1 MESVKI
7 TNLKEGEKVARNAI
21 FVNLILSVLKLFI
34 GFISGSVVLIT
45 DGFHTGA
52 DSITTFASWFGL
64 KISQRKPTEKFPYGY
79 CRAETIIT
87 LFICIFLAFA
97 GYELIKES
105 YSKLFTLSILQIP
118 YWALGISVV
127 SAVASFIIAKSEKTI
142 GEKINS
148 QSLITISEDTKVNGI
163 ISLVVFVSIIA
174 TYFQVGYVEGIIG
187 ILISL
192 MIFKIVIENGKNS
205 IYSLMDVS
213 PSKEMEIKIKRIVDS
228 IKGVERFDDLKL
240 RSAGPFVIGEVK
252 VKTKKFLDVKRAHE
266 ISDKI
271 ENKIKDEIEEVI
283 SFNIHTEPYK
293 SKTQKI
299 VIPIENENSLESKLS
314 NHFGR
319 SKYFIFIDLKG
330 KKIQSYYFKKNTYRE
345 KEVRAG
351 LFFIKDVILKEKV
364 DSVLTKS
371 IGSISFHTLRDNF
384 IGVYLSDRENVQN
397 SIRDFLD
404 NKLELLD
411 KPTKKLG
418 EEKVEKK

>member
-79 CRAETIIT
+79 YRAETIIT

-163 ISLVVFVSIIA
+163 ISLVIFVSIIA